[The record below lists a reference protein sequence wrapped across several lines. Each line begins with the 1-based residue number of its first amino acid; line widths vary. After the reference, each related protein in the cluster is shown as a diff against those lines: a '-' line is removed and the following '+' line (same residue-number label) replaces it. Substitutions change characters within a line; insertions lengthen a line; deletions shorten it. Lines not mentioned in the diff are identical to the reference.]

1 MQAVITRPDLRDHFV
16 LEVELSADSDHTA
29 AAEALKQAV
38 QGICRVRVD
47 EVNFMEAGTIPTNAP
62 GVRDERVWK

>member
-1 MQAVITRPDLRDHFV
+1 LRDHFV
-16 LEVELSADSDHTA
+16 LEVELAGDVEGTA

-47 EVNFMEAGTIPTNAP
+47 EVNFVEAGTIPANAP
-62 GVRDERVWK
+62 GVRDERVWE